1 MAGAVVSRVK
11 VSDVLAV
18 LPAASVWLAT
28 TVWEP
33 LPRPV
38 GVKVQAPDASAVV
51 VGGDGAAVDREVN
64 DGVGGAGAG
73 QGRV

>member
-18 LPAASVWLAT
+18 LPAASVSLAT
-28 TVWEP
+28 TVCDP

-38 GVKVQAPDASAVV
+38 GVKLQAPDASAV
-51 VGGDGAAVDREVN
+51 AVPAMALPSTVK
-64 DGVGGAGAG
+64 
-73 QGRV
+73 